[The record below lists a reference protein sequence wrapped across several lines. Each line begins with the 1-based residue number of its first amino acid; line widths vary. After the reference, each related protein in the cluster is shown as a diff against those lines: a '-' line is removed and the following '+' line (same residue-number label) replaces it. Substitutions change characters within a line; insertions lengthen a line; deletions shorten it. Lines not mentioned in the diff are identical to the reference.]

1 MRSLKESRS
10 TKGKYQME
18 TSTDDKSKV
27 NVVDEEIW
35 RAWVQKG
42 KLRDQATAR
51 RLKLLAEIALVLLAL
66 GGAFYFLAVR

>member
-1 MRSLKESRS
+1 M
-10 TKGKYQME
+10 Q
-18 TSTDDKSKV
+18 TSTDDKSTV

-42 KLRDQATAR
+42 KLREQATAR
-51 RLKLLAEIALVLLAL
+51 KLKLLAGIALVLLAL